1 MDNFLLACVGR
12 ARGSKVSW
20 AELYTRYRRWCAD
33 RQSEPVDAV
42 KFGRQLDA
50 LRSEG
55 VLRARRQ
62 GADVLCVDVKLIA

>member
-1 MDNFLLACVGR
+1 VRWAR
-12 ARGSKVSW
+12 AV
-20 AELYTRYRRWCAD
+20 AEFHRLSFYTRYRCWCAD